1 MAIRGGSASGFTT
14 LCALAFHDVFKAGA
28 SHFGVSD
35 LKGLDDDTH
44 KFESRYTS
52 ALIAPPPERERLY
65 AQRSPVLHA
74 DKINCPMIFFQG
86 LDDKVVLPAQPEVMV
101 AALKSRGIPVAY
113 IAFEG
118 EGHGFRK
125 LESIRRALEA
135 ELWFFAKVF
144 GFELADEIEPVEIA

>member
-74 DKINCPMIFFQG
+74 DKINCPMIFFKG
-86 LDDKVVLPAQPEVMV
+86 WTTRSFCRRSPRSW
-101 AALKSRGIPVAY
+101 SR
-113 IAFEG
+113 
-118 EGHGFRK
+118 R
-125 LESIRRALEA
+125 
-135 ELWFFAKVF
+135 
-144 GFELADEIEPVEIA
+144 

>member
-1 MAIRGGSASGFTT
+1 MSVPARKSHAARGLVDAQRMAIRGCSASGFTT

-74 DKINCPMIFFQG
+74 DEINCPMIFFQG
-86 LDDKVVLPAQPEVMV
+86 LDDKVV
-101 AALKSRGIPVAY
+101 
-113 IAFEG
+113 
-118 EGHGFRK
+118 
-125 LESIRRALEA
+125 
-135 ELWFFAKVF
+135 
-144 GFELADEIEPVEIA
+144 